1 MDNIEVLKD
10 IGLKEISDRTHIEV
24 KHISYIVNSEF
35 DKLNRVNTLG
45 FIKIISREFDLDLSQ
60 WFEEAEKYWDEH
72 SVNSDSPQIFI
83 AQKPSVWPK
92 IIYTFLTLLVLVAIL
107 YGAYLFLDKKLNFFD
122 KSTSANDINYTY
134 EQTPVVK
141 EAKKNLLEQ
150 NTTVDESD
158 ISTVDDVSDNNSDEI
173 SKTEVEDYEKNSTSA
188 ENIETAESVEK
199 VTEDKNV
206 TLQVSDTDKG
216 EKAVLTPNVKLWVG
230 VIYLDDNSRDSFL
243 GDGNFTIDL
252 TRDQLITTGHGNFS
266 ISFDDGRVKK
276 FNFQNPMKFMVKDG
290 NLSEISLEKF
300 KELNKGNLW

>member
-60 WFEEAEKYWDEH
+60 WLEEAEKYWDEH
-72 SVNSDSPQIFI
+72 SVDDDSPQIFI

-122 KSTSANDINYTY
+122 KSASGNDINYTY

-150 NTTVDESD
+150 NITVDERD
-158 ISTVDDVSDNNSDEI
+158 ISTVDVSGNKSDEV
-173 SKTEVEDYEKNSTSA
+173 SETAVEDYEKNSTSV
-188 ENIETAESVEK
+188 ENTETAESVEK

-276 FNFQNPMKFMVKDG
+276 FNSQNPMKFMVKDG

>member
-60 WFEEAEKYWDEH
+60 WLEEAEKYWDEH
-72 SVNSDSPQIFI
+72 SVDDDSPQIFI

-122 KSTSANDINYTY
+122 KSASGNDINYTY

-150 NTTVDESD
+150 NITVDERD
-158 ISTVDDVSDNNSDEI
+158 ISTVDVSGNKSDEV
-173 SKTEVEDYEKNSTSA
+173 SETAVEDYEKNSTSV
-188 ENIETAESVEK
+188 ENTETAESLEK

-206 TLQVSDTDKG
+206 MLQVSDTDKG

-276 FNFQNPMKFMVKDG
+276 FNSQNPMKFMVKDG

>member
-60 WFEEAEKYWDEH
+60 WLEEAEKYWDEH
-72 SVNSDSPQIFI
+72 SVDDDSPQIFI

-122 KSTSANDINYTY
+122 KSASGNDINYTY

-150 NTTVDESD
+150 NITVDERD
-158 ISTVDDVSDNNSDEI
+158 ISTVDVSGNKSDEV
-173 SKTEVEDYEKNSTSA
+173 SETAVEDYEKNSTSV
-188 ENIETAESVEK
+188 ENTETAESLEK

-276 FNFQNPMKFMVKDG
+276 FNSQNPMKFMVKDG